1 MLKDILW
8 FLLLFAMLFSACSK
22 KNKFDASGTFEST
35 EVIVS
40 SEGNGELMRF
50 DIEEG
55 KHLDSGQQVG
65 YIDTMQLY
73 LHKKQLLSNVKA
85 ILVTKPDINKDI
97 ASIEQQ
103 ITNAEKEKR
112 RTENLVN
119 ANAAPQK
126 QLDDINEQLAVLQK
140 QLDERKSS
148 LSINTAGIQEQSKP
162 VYYQAQ
168 QIDDQ
173 IKKSII
179 VNPVSGTVLT
189 KYAEFGEITSSGKA
203 LYRIADLS
211 VMTLRVYISNSQ
223 LSQVEIGQQ
232 VKVYIDSG
240 EKTYKEM
247 TGTIKWVSDKAEF
260 TPKTIQTKEERANL
274 VYAVKID
281 VKNNGFLKIGMYGEV
296 KFNHDDN
303 NKPSAK

>member
-1 MLKDILW
+1 MLKKIYVP
-8 FLLLFAMLFSACSK
+8 FLLFIMLFSACSK

-40 SEGNGELMRF
+40 SEADGEIRRF
-50 DIEEG
+50 DVKEG
-55 KHLDSGQQVG
+55 QRLDSGQQVG
-65 YIDTMQLY
+65 YIDTIQLY
-73 LHKKQLLSNVKA
+73 LRKKQLLANAKA
-85 ILVTKPDINKDI
+85 ILVTRPDINKEI

-103 ITNAEKEKR
+103 IANAKKEKQ

-126 QLDDINEQLAVLQK
+126 QLDDIDEQLDVLQK
-140 QLDERKSS
+140 QLEAQKST
-148 LSINTAGIQEQSKP
+148 LSTNTSGIQEQSKP
-162 VYYQAQ
+162 VYFQAQ

-179 VNPVSGTVLT
+179 VNPITGTVLT

-211 VMTLRVYISNSQ
+211 VMTLRAYVSNSQ
-223 LSQVEIGQQ
+223 LSQVKIGQD
-232 VKVYIDSG
+232 VKVYIDNG
-240 EKTYKEM
+240 DKTYKEM

-281 VKNNGFLKIGMYGEV
+281 VKNDGYLKIGMYGEV
-296 KFNHDDN
+296 KFNQN
-303 NKPSAK
+303 

>member
-1 MLKDILW
+1 MQKKIHML
-8 FLLLFAMLFSACSK
+8 LLLFIVLFSACSK

-40 SEGNGELMRF
+40 SQANGELMRF

-55 KHLDSGQQVG
+55 RHLDSGQQVG
-65 YIDTMQLY
+65 YVDTIQLY
-73 LHKKQLLSNVKA
+73 LRKKQLLANVKA
-85 ILVTKPDINKDI
+85 ILVTKPDVEKEI
-97 ASIEQQ
+97 ATIEQQ
-103 ITNAEKEKR
+103 IANAGKEKR

-119 ANAAPQK
+119 AHAAPQK
-126 QLDDINEQLAVLQK
+126 QLDDINEQLDVLQK

-148 LSINTAGIQEQSKP
+148 LSINTSGIQEQSRP
-162 VYYQAQ
+162 VYYQAR
-168 QIDDQ
+168 QIDDE

-179 VNPVSGTVLT
+179 INPISGTVLT
-189 KYAEFGEITSSGKA
+189 KYAEPGEITSSGKP

-223 LSQVEIGQQ
+223 LSQVKIEQQ
-232 VKVYIDSG
+232 VKVYVDNG

-247 TGTIKWVSDKAEF
+247 TGIIKWVSDKAEF

-281 VKNNGFLKIGMYGEV
+281 VKNDGFLKIGMYGEV
-296 KFNHDDN
+296 KFNQDDDN
-303 NKPSAK
+303 KSVAK